1 MWGKPVAAVREGRRI
16 VPQVIITDLTEM
28 STGNYCVAGWD
39 WENQRMVRLLTR
51 YGGNWTNQYVGQ
63 TGLWHR
69 RLVRFQPVA
78 MPHGGSFPH
87 ATEDT
92 RIDETS
98 MQVFPRPDHW
108 RTTILQS
115 ESPNID
121 AVFGGLLSQGI
132 PLQIRKSPY
141 LPSIAQCA
149 SLGAVRAEAADF
161 RFYDDDYDPNKIKL
175 RCRFVKAGSHFDL
188 PVSSY
193 RLRMRWRQIGVDQ
206 MNIKQGEFGQVHVRI
221 GVARPFNNGC
231 YLMLNGL
238 YRAQDH

>member
-1 MWGKPVAAVREGRRI
+1 

-39 WENQRMVRLLTR
+39 WEHQRMVRLLTR

-78 MPHGGSFPH
+78 MPPGGSFPH

-98 MQVFPRPDHW
+98 MQIFPRPDHW

-132 PLQIRKSPY
+132 PSQIRKSPY

-238 YRAQDH
+238 YRAKDH

>member
-1 MWGKPVAAVREGRRI
+1 
-16 VPQVIITDLTEM
+16 M

-39 WENQRMVRLLTR
+39 WERRLMVRLLTR
-51 YGGNWTNQYVGQ
+51 YGGNWTNLHVGQ

-69 RLVRFQPVA
+69 RLVQFQPVTLPSDGA
-78 MPHGGSFPH
+78 FPH

-98 MQVFPRPDHW
+98 MQIFPRAQHW

-121 AVFGGLLSQGI
+121 AVFGGLLSRGI
-132 PLQIRKSPY
+132 LGQIRKSPC
-141 LPSIAQCA
+141 LPKVAQCA

-161 RFYDDDYDPNKIKL
+161 RFYEDSYNPDKLKL
-175 RCRFVKAGSHFDL
+175 RCQFNTGGSLFDL

-193 RLRMRWRQIGVDQ
+193 RLCLRWRQIGVDQ
-206 MNIKQGEFGQVHVRI
+206 MNKRQGAFGQVHVRV